1 MRARLVAV
9 TGMIATALLVS
20 GCNPESSQAASAS
33 APDVEVI
40 PVTQQRVKTWD
51 TFNGRVSAT
60 ETVAILPRV
69 GGYITRV
76 AYREGAE
83 VRKGDLLFVIDQRPY
98 RNALDSARAQL
109 ERARASLAFAS
120 QQDLRAQQLLKS
132 SAVSRE
138 EAEQKRSARE
148 QSQAEVRAAESA
160 VATAALNLEFTEV
173 RAPIDGR
180 TSRAQLTLGNL
191 AVADQSVLTSVVS
204 QDPVHVYFDP
214 DEHSFLKYQKALRQA
229 ASTEVRI
236 GLASDDDYPYS
247 GELSFIDNQVNAS
260 TGTLR
265 ARATVRNPDRLLT
278 AGLYAKVQLAVG
290 EPALATLVP
299 DRAILTDQD
308 KQYVYV
314 LGSDNKAERRY
325 VETAQ
330 RIERQRVIR
339 SGLVADDRIIVSGL
353 QNVHASGSPVTPHA
367 LSGDTRELQVS
378 SAAQHD
384 KQ

>member
-214 DEHSFLKYQKALRQA
+214 DEHSFLKYQKALKQA

-339 SGLVADDRIIVSGL
+339 SGLAADDRIIVSGL
-353 QNVHASGSPVTPHA
+353 QNVHASGSTVTPHA

>member
-1 MRARLVAV
+1 
-9 TGMIATALLVS
+9 MIATALLVS

-214 DEHSFLKYQKALRQA
+214 DEHSFLKYQKALKQA

-339 SGLVADDRIIVSGL
+339 SGLAADDRIIVSGL
-353 QNVHASGSPVTPHA
+353 QNVHASGSTVTPHA

>member
-1 MRARLVAV
+1 
-9 TGMIATALLVS
+9 MIATALLVS

-40 PVTQQRVKTWD
+40 PITQQRVKTWD

-214 DEHSFLKYQKALRQA
+214 DEHSFLKYQKALKQA

-236 GLASDDDYPYS
+236 GLVSDDDYPYS

-339 SGLVADDRIIVSGL
+339 SGLAADDRIIVSGL
-353 QNVHASGSPVTPHA
+353 QNVHASGSTVTPHA

>member
-1 MRARLVAV
+1 MRARSVAV

-214 DEHSFLKYQKALRQA
+214 DEHSFLKYQKALKQA

-236 GLASDDDYPYS
+236 GLASDEDYPYS

-353 QNVHASGSPVTPHA
+353 QNVHASGSPVTPHV